1 MAAILEE
8 GRALELSRFH
18 GIVTP
23 MVTPLDTDERVD
35 VASVRR
41 LVDFLIENGVHG
53 LWPMGTTGEFA
64 ALDAVQREAA
74 IAATVEAARGRV
86 PIIANIG
93 DGGTG
98 LAIQHARVAQRLGV
112 DAISATPTYYYLHSQ
127 EEMLAHYRAIRQAV
141 DLPLF
146 IYNFPQMVKVRLEV
160 STALTLAAEGTVSGI
175 KDSQNDLQWFRA
187 LMTGTRE
194 RGLDFRG
201 FLGTRT
207 LIDAGIIVG
216 AHGAIPSVS
225 NVAPRLCVEMY
236 EAAMAGNFARA
247 ARIQEL
253 VIRYDSLSS
262 AVSGGSVNAQVIGML
277 KAVLVARGVISSA
290 RLTTPLRQLSAEDMA
305 RIEERLRALPA
316 EAAVAA

>member
-1 MAAILEE
+1 MSD
-8 GRALELSRFH
+8 LSRYH

-23 MVTPLDTDERVD
+23 MVTPLDDQERVD
-35 VASVRR
+35 VASVRK
-41 LVDFLIENGVHG
+41 LVNFLIDNGVHG

-64 ALDAVQREAA
+64 ALDARQREAA

-98 LAIQHARVAQRLGV
+98 TTIQHARVAQRLGV

-127 EEMLAHYRAIRQAV
+127 DEMLTHYRAIRQSV

-160 STALTLAAEGTVSGI
+160 STALKLAEEGTVNGI

-187 LMTGTRE
+187 LMTATRE
-194 RGLDFRG
+194 RELPFRG

-207 LIDAGIIVG
+207 LIDAGIVVG

-236 EAAMAGNFARA
+236 EAAVRGDFARA

-253 VIRYDSLSS
+253 VIRYDNLSG
-262 AVSGGSVNAQVIGML
+262 AVSGGSPNSQVIGML
-277 KAVLVARGVISSA
+277 KAVLVARGVIASA
-290 RLTTPLRQLSAEDMA
+290 RLTTPLRQLSADDLA
-305 RIEERLRALPA
+305 RVDERARALPT
-316 EAAVAA
+316 EAAVPA